1 MMIRAR
7 TLLRLKIVAMT
18 ICMLAAGTVFNAS
31 CTMTDIRDNI
41 VSGSLT
47 AVKNYTTTFWTTLVP
62 DISDWIK
69 ISRDAFH
76 VPIPSPPW

>member
-1 MMIRAR
+1 MIRAR

-41 VSGSLT
+41 VAGNLA
-47 AVKNYTTTFWTTLVP
+47 AVKSYTTSFWTTLVP
-62 DISDWIK
+62 DLNDYIRIA
-69 ISRDAFH
+69 RDAFNI
-76 VPIPSPPW
+76 PIPSPPW